1 MPVEVAHPGGYRGVS
16 GFRSEKGCGD
26 GLHER
31 FVSGGVDWH
40 RGVEGE
46 NVAEAGGVVAMA
58 VGEHDEV
65 DLRQIDVQLFNVGFE
80 FCGIVSRVEE
90 DALAIEFDEGGVT
103 PIQRDAGFGRE
114 GIVED
119 GDLVVRRPRL
129 GGAGGHQRCGEYE
142 GYAEQ

>member
-1 MPVEVAHPGGYRGVS
+1 
-16 GFRSEKGCGD
+16 
-26 GLHER
+26 
-31 FVSGGVDWH
+31 
-40 RGVEGE
+40 
-46 NVAEAGGVVAMA
+46 MA
-58 VGEHDEV
+58 VREHDEV
-65 DLRQIDVQLFNVGFE
+65 DLRQIDVQLFDVGFE

-103 PIQRDAGFGRE
+103 PIQRDAGLGRE